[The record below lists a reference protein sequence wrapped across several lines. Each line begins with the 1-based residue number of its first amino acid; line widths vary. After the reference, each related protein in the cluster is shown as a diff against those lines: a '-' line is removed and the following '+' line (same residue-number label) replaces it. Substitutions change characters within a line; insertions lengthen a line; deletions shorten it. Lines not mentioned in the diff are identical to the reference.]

1 LLSFAKKV
9 FSAVRSIYLYPAF
22 ELEEPNYDAYWQ
34 AKRRNALGKINDFQ
48 RKRAEYILQYL
59 STGDSVVDVGCGD
72 GGLLLYMSR
81 RKKIRPIGVDISRL
95 ALSFL
100 EQNGITTVLLDL
112 NSIASVESLPSG
124 DHVLA
129 LEVLEHLQNPERFLR
144 VLLAKARKSVFF
156 SFPNTGYITH
166 RLRLLFGR
174 FPLQWRVHPGEHVR
188 FWTYKDLEWWLAQQG
203 LDERSSVHVYEGVPY
218 LNRAFPGLFGA
229 AFIVRVEV

>member
-1 LLSFAKKV
+1 MHIGRQSV
-9 FSAVRSIYLYPAF
+9 GTH
-22 ELEEPNYDAYWQ
+22 
-34 AKRRNALGKINDFQ
+34 LGKSTTSRGSVQNTFS
-48 RKRAEYILQYL
+48 KYL
-59 STGDSVVDVGCGD
+59 STSNSVVDVGCGN
-72 GGLLLYMSR
+72 GGLLLYISR
-81 RKKIRPIGVDISRL
+81 RKKIDQIGVDISRL

-174 FPLQWRVHPGEHVR
+174 FTLDGRLHPGEHVR